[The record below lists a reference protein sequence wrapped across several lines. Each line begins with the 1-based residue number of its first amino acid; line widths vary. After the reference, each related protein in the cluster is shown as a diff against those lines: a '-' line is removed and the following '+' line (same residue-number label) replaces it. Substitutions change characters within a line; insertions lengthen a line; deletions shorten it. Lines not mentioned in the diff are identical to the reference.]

1 MNICITNDAFGSL
14 VDSLKRPLP
23 LSESKPYWPYPLP
36 EAEMIARYGLRRL
49 TNDEK
54 QIFPGLCLVLQ
65 IYKAAFTKP
74 PAVTP
79 FARAG
84 WAFGELSRAVVWV
97 AETYPDHYL
106 VRFPGGATVL
116 APFNEMSWMA
126 VADDVPASTLVDAKI
141 AEQQR
146 HWRTAVLRDIHQQLH
161 L

>member
-1 MNICITNDAFGSL
+1 MKQNLSANKFRSL

-23 LSESKPYWPYPLP
+23 PTQTEPYWPYPLP

-49 TNDEK
+49 TDDEK

-65 IYKAAFTKP
+65 IYKATLTKP

-79 FARAG
+79 FARVG
-84 WAFGELSRAVVWV
+84 WVVWV

-106 VRFPGGATVL
+106 VRLPGGATLL
-116 APFNEMSWMA
+116 APYHEMSWAA
-126 VADDVPASTLVDAKI
+126 VADNVSATTLSAAKN

-146 HWRTAVLRDIHQQLH
+146 YWQTAVLHDIHKQLH

>member
-1 MNICITNDAFGSL
+1 
-14 VDSLKRPLP
+14 
-23 LSESKPYWPYPLP
+23 
-36 EAEMIARYGLRRL
+36 MIACYGLRRL

-65 IYKAAFTKP
+65 IYKAAFTRP

-79 FARAG
+79 FVRTG
-84 WAFGELSRAVVWV
+84 WVVWV

-106 VRFPGGATVL
+106 VRLPGGATLL
-116 APFNEMSWMA
+116 APYHEMSWTA
-126 VADDVPASTLVDAKI
+126 VADDVPASTLADAKI
-141 AEQQR
+141 AEHQR

>member
-1 MNICITNDAFGSL
+1 
-14 VDSLKRPLP
+14 
-23 LSESKPYWPYPLP
+23 
-36 EAEMIARYGLRRL
+36 MIARYGLRRL

-84 WAFGELSRAVVWV
+84 WVVWV

-106 VRFPGGATVL
+106 VRLPGGATLL
-116 APFNEMSWMA
+116 APYHEMSWTA
-126 VADDVPASTLVDAKI
+126 VADDVPASTLIDAKL
-141 AEQQR
+141 AEHQR